1 MREALQDAF
10 SWYNNEGLPQWNAC
24 QESEDLGALRSLQEE
39 AEQVRRRC
47 DAAPY
52 RLNKWS
58 SSFPSMT
65 HHKAG
70 CHFKLLPV
78 FALSGASDAMMR
90 K

>member
-47 DAAPY
+47 DTAPY
-52 RLNKWS
+52 K
-58 SSFPSMT
+58 
-65 HHKAG
+65 
-70 CHFKLLPV
+70 
-78 FALSGASDAMMR
+78 
-90 K
+90 